1 MCDFITPV
9 LLADTPDM
17 SVSYVAAVVITG
29 LVVVFLALL
38 LLIFFFILLG
48 KIFGE
53 KKKKPQTKVEE
64 AKPVVTETKVEM
76 TVAQE
81 APVIEDGIEEEV
93 VAVITAAIAAMSA
106 QTGKKMK
113 LVGIRT
119 TSRNVRPAWAQAG
132 LVDNTRPF

>member
-9 LLADTPDM
+9 LLADGPEMT
-17 SVSYVAAVVITG
+17 SSYVASVVITG
-29 LVVVFLALL
+29 MVVVFLALF
-38 LLIFFFILLG
+38 LLIGFFIALG

-53 KKKKPQTKVEE
+53 KKKKSQPKVEE
-64 AKPVVTETKVEM
+64 VKPVVTETKVEM

-113 LVGIRT
+113 LVGIKT

>member
-17 SVSYVAAVVITG
+17 SVSYVAAVVVTG

-38 LLIFFFILLG
+38 LLIGFFTLLG
-48 KIFGE
+48 LVFGE
-53 KKKKPQTKVEE
+53 KKKKPKKVEE
-64 AKPVVTETKVEM
+64 TSAPAVAETKVEM

-106 QTGKKMK
+106 QTGKKLK
-113 LVGIRT
+113 LVGIKT